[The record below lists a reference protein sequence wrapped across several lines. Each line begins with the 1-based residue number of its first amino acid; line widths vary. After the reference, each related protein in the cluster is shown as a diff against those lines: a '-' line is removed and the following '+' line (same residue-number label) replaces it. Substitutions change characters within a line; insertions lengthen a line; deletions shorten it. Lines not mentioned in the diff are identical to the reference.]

1 METMNAKT
9 EAARRQ
15 MIDQQVRTW
24 SVLDPRVLD
33 ALGAVPRERFVPEAY
48 RAVAFADAPI
58 PIGHGQH
65 MLSPAIEGRILQSLA
80 PVRGERALEVGTGSG
95 FFAACLA
102 RLTGSVDSVE
112 IHADLAAG
120 AARVIEELAIS
131 RVSIQTGDA
140 LAQEYD
146 SAYEVVAVT
155 GALPAPEPRL
165 ERALVVGGR
174 MFVVIGTGR
183 VMEARLVTR
192 TGEDSWLSEALF
204 ETRIDP
210 LVLAV
215 PPSRFE
221 F

>member
-1 METMNAKT
+1 MVMDARL
-9 EAARRQ
+9 EAARQQ

-24 SVLDPRVLD
+24 DVLDPRVL
-33 ALGAVPRERFVPEAY
+33 ATLAAVPREKFVPEAY

-58 PIGHGQH
+58 PIGHGQF
-65 MLSPAIEGRILQSLA
+65 MLPPALEGRILQALA
-80 PVRGERALEVGTGSG
+80 PVRGERALEIGTGSG

-102 RLTGSVDSVE
+102 HLTGSVDSVE

-120 AARVIEELAIS
+120 AARAIGEQGIA
-131 RVSIQTGDA
+131 RVAIDTADA
-140 LAQEYD
+140 LARDYG
-146 SAYEVVAVT
+146 AVYEVVAVT
-155 GALPAPEPRL
+155 GSLPAPEPRL

-174 MFVVIGTGR
+174 LFVVVGSGP

-204 ETRIDP
+204 ETRIGP
-210 LVLAV
+210 LIQPS
-215 PPSRFE
+215 PPSRFR